1 MMNETFNLIE
11 EITRLDGSIYF
22 ELGNIMH
29 NGRAE
34 YAAEHGYIQR
44 VRILKMNIARSA
56 SVEALEQ
63 YINTHYNLLPLEY
76 DGWEEWVRT
85 PEMEKSMQ
93 QILLENKLG

>member
-34 YAAEHGYIQR
+34 SERQICQPQACTGKH
-44 VRILKMNIARSA
+44 A
-56 SVEALEQ
+56 SLV
-63 YINTHYNLLPLEY
+63 
-76 DGWEEWVRT
+76 G
-85 PEMEKSMQ
+85 KF
-93 QILLENKLG
+93 